1 MTLRTATPQAASEQT
16 ATDQAA
22 TTHGIIRGWGDM
34 NLGLVVEDQ
43 AALAHWLGETLSEA
57 FPGISVRTADTL
69 AGGRDAVATQAP
81 DIALVDLG
89 LPDGSGIDLI
99 SELAVS
105 NPDCHCIVTT
115 IYADDQHLFPALRAG
130 AAGYLLKDQPR
141 DRTVAALR
149 GIAAGEPPLSASIA
163 RRLLRVF
170 GDDKAARP
178 VSDSAK
184 LTPRERETLTLI
196 AKGFK
201 IAEVAETL
209 GVTRNTAHEFVKN
222 VYRKL
227 KIGCRAEATVEATR
241 MGLINP
247 HL

>member
-1 MTLRTATPQAASEQT
+1 
-16 ATDQAA
+16 
-22 TTHGIIRGWGDM
+22 M

-43 AALAHWLGETLSEA
+43 PALSRWLGETLAEA
-57 FPGISVRTADTL
+57 FPGISLRSGDTL
-69 AGGRDAVATQAP
+69 AAGRAAVATQAP
-81 DIALVDLG
+81 DIALIDLG

-99 SELAVS
+99 SELAES
-105 NPDCHCIVTT
+105 NPACHCIVTT

-141 DRTVAALR
+141 DRTVIALR

-170 GDDKAARP
+170 GDEKAARP
-178 VSDSAK
+178 TVETPK

-227 KIGCRAEATVEATR
+227 KIGCRAEAAVEATR

>member
-1 MTLRTATPQAASEQT
+1 MDR
-16 ATDQAA
+16 
-22 TTHGIIRGWGDM
+22 
-34 NLGLVVEDQ
+34 GLVVEDQ
-43 AALAHWLGETLSEA
+43 PALTRWLAETLAEA
-57 FPGISVRTADTL
+57 FPGIAVEAAETL
-69 AGGRDAVATQAP
+69 AAARGAVESQVP

-99 SELAVS
+99 RELAARH
-105 NPDCHCIVTT
+105 PGCHCIVTT

-141 DRTVAALR
+141 DRTVQALR

-170 GDDKAARP
+170 GDETAARGGADAP
-178 VSDSAK
+178 K

-227 KIGCRAEATVEATR
+227 KIGSRAEAAVEATR
-241 MGLINP
+241 LGLINP